1 MKSRIISSMVLS
13 LVAGLT
19 LVAGAFPPEPN
30 QPHGQ
35 NPPAPEMA
43 QMPQD
48 LQHAMAVGPKG
59 TIAIRGIQGTANG
72 PTVAGDE
79 VEIILVHR
87 GQPVKQIKSKL
98 DENGMTMVGDI
109 PVGVGVQPVVR
120 IKHAGVL
127 YQESGTM
134 MDAATPRASMNITVY
149 EVTDQ
154 MPVWKVLARQVMAA
168 RLPDEMD
175 IVEVVTVENMSDKT
189 WLGGTANSEG
199 RRDTVVLGVPEQAE
213 KFNLESGF
221 HGWCCTTFASN
232 SLHVQMPLMP
242 GKFTYRFSYTVPITE
257 GKADLRISSAAV
269 ADQTVIAIPDDGTS
283 AQAFQLESAGTDT
296 VQGTRIRRFKAAN
309 LNAGSVVGLMLTG
322 LTAQA
327 AAPGAATPAAPAPGT
342 GLPVT
347 WIALGI
353 GVLVVIGIGGVWM
366 RSTGAAA
373 TGGS

>member
-1 MKSRIISSMVLS
+1 MISQLIRSMVLGMAV
-13 LVAGLT
+13 LAGSAAAL
-19 LVAGAFPPEPN
+19 PPEPE

-35 NPPAPEMA
+35 NPPAPAMA

-72 PTVAGDE
+72 PAVAGDE

-98 DENGMTMVGDI
+98 DDNGMTMVGDI

-134 MDAATPRASMNITVY
+134 MDASTPRASMNITVY

-154 MPVWKVLARQVMAA
+154 MPVWKVLSRQVMAA
-168 RLPDEMD
+168 RLPMEMD
-175 IVEVVTVENMSDKT
+175 IVEVVTVENMGDKT
-189 WLGGTANSEG
+189 WLGGAANSEG

-221 HGWCCTTFASN
+221 HGWCCTSFAAN

-242 GKFTYRFSYTVPITE
+242 GKFTYRFSYTVPISE
-257 GKADLRISSAAV
+257 GKADLRVSCAAV
-269 ADQTVIAIPDDGTS
+269 ADQTVIAIPDDGAD
-283 AQAFQLESAGTDT
+283 AQPFQVEAAGSDT

-309 LNAGSVVGLMLTG
+309 LPAGSAVGLILTG
-322 LTAQA
+322 LSAQA
-327 AAPGAATPAAPAPGT
+327 GAPTPAGPADSIPASGFS
-342 GLPVT
+342 VT

-353 GVLVVIGIGGVWM
+353 GVLVVIGIAFAWM
-366 RSTGAAA
+366 RG

>member
-1 MKSRIISSMVLS
+1 
-13 LVAGLT
+13 
-19 LVAGAFPPEPN
+19 
-30 QPHGQ
+30 
-35 NPPAPEMA
+35 
-43 QMPQD
+43 
-48 LQHAMAVGPKG
+48 
-59 TIAIRGIQGTANG
+59 
-72 PTVAGDE
+72 
-79 VEIILVHR
+79 
-87 GQPVKQIKSKL
+87 
-98 DENGMTMVGDI
+98 
-109 PVGVGVQPVVR
+109 
-120 IKHAGVL
+120 
-127 YQESGTM
+127 
-134 MDAATPRASMNITVY
+134 MNITVY

-283 AQAFQLESAGTDT
+283 AQAFQLEAAGTDT

-342 GLPVT
+342 GLSVT